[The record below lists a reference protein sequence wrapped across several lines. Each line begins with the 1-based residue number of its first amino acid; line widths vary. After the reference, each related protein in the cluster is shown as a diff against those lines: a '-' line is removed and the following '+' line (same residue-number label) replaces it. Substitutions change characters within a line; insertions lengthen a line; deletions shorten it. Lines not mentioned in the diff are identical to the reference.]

1 VQQEI
6 AMAVR
11 KYEKGEVIFAE
22 GSASTEAYIIRSGR
36 VEIFKNSSKGSV
48 ILSVL
53 GEGDMFGEMGLL
65 DDRPR
70 SASAKAAD
78 SVVISVIPLAEL
90 TDEFLISRETALS
103 LLRAL
108 FERLRAMNLLLM
120 ARQAPKLETSASVP
134 QVFLFPMTPETVYSL
149 PEEGQEVTRLPF
161 RIGRRPS
168 PHEPDVIAFNEIQ
181 LIDREPFRVSLNHF
195 SLDLEGGEVVARD
208 RGSRFGTVVDD
219 IVLGSGEMRDSLP
232 LGYGPHEIIAGPRDS
247 PYRIKVMVKPGDG
260 HGPT

>member
-120 ARQAPKLETSASVP
+120 ARQ
-134 QVFLFPMTPETVYSL
+134 
-149 PEEGQEVTRLPF
+149 
-161 RIGRRPS
+161 
-168 PHEPDVIAFNEIQ
+168 N
-181 LIDREPFRVSLNHF
+181 
-195 SLDLEGGEVVARD
+195 
-208 RGSRFGTVVDD
+208 
-219 IVLGSGEMRDSLP
+219 
-232 LGYGPHEIIAGPRDS
+232 
-247 PYRIKVMVKPGDG
+247 
-260 HGPT
+260 PT